1 MLFGCVV
8 LLYVRIIQHLTV
20 TKRQVQLKSMTKVL
34 TMLVCPTEC
43 QHNLM
48 EKFFKNPTNPCI
60 FEPCCLKCSKCTHS
74 LNQQIGRVH
83 WNCLTHLLISFCT
96 STMQPFATLIKIV
109 KTKRSEI
116 FHKNDVANKLMGRIH
131 ALCLQLVAMEIIQLQ
146 IMEDKK
152 HLISKLELLP
162 KFVIV
167 KLGILD
173 GQPLVLIDSYW
184 EKI

>member
-1 MLFGCVV
+1 
-8 LLYVRIIQHLTV
+8 
-20 TKRQVQLKSMTKVL
+20 
-34 TMLVCPTEC
+34 
-43 QHNLM
+43 
-48 EKFFKNPTNPCI
+48 
-60 FEPCCLKCSKCTHS
+60 
-74 LNQQIGRVH
+74 
-83 WNCLTHLLISFCT
+83 
-96 STMQPFATLIKIV
+96 MQPFATLIKIV